1 MTKGVVLKDEI
12 QQVIDDDEN
21 ERMKL
26 QARCM
31 LMLSVHATQQCLYIV
46 DF

>member
-1 MTKGVVLKDEI
+1 MLKDEI
-12 QQVIDDDEN
+12 QQVIDDDED

-31 LMLSVHATQQCLYIV
+31 LMMLNVHAKQQCWYIV

>member
-12 QQVIDDDEN
+12 QQVIDDDED
-21 ERMKL
+21 ERMIL
-26 QARCM
+26 QA
-31 LMLSVHATQQCLYIV
+31 SEVHLQHCLYIV